1 MRVTIDGVGRLVIP
15 KSLREELGVDG
26 PADLELTAADGR
38 LELTVADVPAHVE
51 DRGGLPVIVTDG
63 SVLPLSIA
71 QARAAVERVR
81 R

>member
-15 KSLREELGVDG
+15 KTLREELGVDG
-26 PADLELTAADGR
+26 PTDLELTAADGR

-51 DRGGLPVIVTDG
+51 ERDGFPVIVTDEPMEPMT
-63 SVLPLSIA
+63 VA
-71 QARAAVERVR
+71 EVRTAVDRVR